1 MAIKL
6 LAINKRPNERI
17 VKYIVDTEDEK
28 NNIPAGDKVFG
39 TEVEVIASGKTYRM
53 GSDLSWTEISNGSG
67 SGGSSGSNTQEIV
80 IIEEQEI
87 IGVESGG
94 VYMAE
99 LDGMPFNNDNITVTF
114 DGIDYEVAYWTYEA
128 ASELHYY
135 GATIGDSGI
144 DWSEY
149 PFIIATDGYTQLM
162 LGVEDG
168 NSHTIKISTVETPI
182 IPVGTYEITENGFY
196 NIMEYRAADVN
207 VPGIIPTGTLQV
219 TTNGV
224 KNVTN
229 YAYANIN
236 VGIDHRTATIKNNGS
251 VSLNY
256 IGCIETTFTLQR
268 NSISPALSSPTTIY
282 LRKSGRVQ
290 DPFPDYIILEHG
302 SEKKVK
308 NIAGYTG
315 GTLIHDTTN
324 YRYFIPING
333 GDTVTFEGEYED

>member
-6 LAINKRPNERI
+6 LAINEKPNERV

-28 NNIPAGDKVFG
+28 NNIPTGDKVFG
-39 TEVEVIASGKTYRM
+39 TEVEVVASGKTYRM

-67 SGGSSGSNTQEIV
+67 SGGSSGSNVQEIV

-87 IGVESGG
+87 TGVASGEG
-94 VYMAE
+94 YMAE
-99 LDGMPFNNDNITVTF
+99 LDGTPFNNDNITVTF
-114 DGIDYEVAYWTYEA
+114 DGTDYEVAYWTYEA
-128 ASELHYY
+128 TPGVYYY
-135 GATIGDSGI
+135 GATIGDNGT

-149 PFIIATDGYTQLM
+149 PFIIATDGYTRLI

-168 NSHTIKISTVETPI
+168 NSHTIKISTIETPI
-182 IPVGTYEITENGFY
+182 IPTGTYEITKNGFY
-196 NIMEYRAADVN
+196 DITEYKVADVK
-207 VPGIIPTGTLQV
+207 VPGITPTGTLQV
-219 TTNGV
+219 TTNGL

-229 YAYANIN
+229 YAYANVN
-236 VGIDHRTATIKNNGS
+236 VGIEHRTATIKNNGS
-251 VSLNY
+251 VSLDY
-256 IGCIETTFTLQR
+256 IGCIDATFTLQR
-268 NSISPALSSPTTIY
+268 NGISPAQSSPTTIY

-290 DPFPDYIILEHG
+290 NPIPDYIILEHG

-324 YRYFIPING
+324 DRYFIPING
-333 GDTVTFEGEYED
+333 GDAVTFEGEYED